1 MIAERFEEVSVLFA
15 DIVGFTEFSSN
26 KTPEEL
32 VKVLN
37 IIFSKF
43 DQLAQRYGLEKIKTI
58 GDAYMVVASSPTR
71 QKADAVAVT
80 QMALDMP
87 AEMLKVN
94 TQLGEAFK
102 T

>member
-32 VKVLN
+32 VKVLD

-43 DQLAQRYGLEKIKTI
+43 DQLAQR
-58 GDAYMVVASSPTR
+58 
-71 QKADAVAVT
+71 
-80 QMALDMP
+80 
-87 AEMLKVN
+87 
-94 TQLGEAFK
+94 
-102 T
+102 